1 MVQTPRSDLGSAN
14 GEASRPT
21 KEPTFLLRTTLP
33 CHWELFLRW
42 PYIGDLGRMGILG
55 EPDAE
60 LRELLEQID
69 EIRKPADVLFL
80 LRP

>member
-1 MVQTPRSDLGSAN
+1 
-14 GEASRPT
+14 
-21 KEPTFLLRTTLP
+21 
-33 CHWELFLRW
+33 
-42 PYIGDLGRMGILG
+42 MGILG

>member
-1 MVQTPRSDLGSAN
+1 MGRLLGRLKSPRSCYV
-14 GEASRPT
+14 
-21 KEPTFLLRTTLP
+21 LRYGVIGNSS
-33 CHWELFLRW
+33 CAG